1 MADAVN
7 AVRGRSKTSP
17 AERAARRADRELE
30 DWIDMELT
38 FYVKGLIN
46 DGDYAI
52 LRRNL
57 IRIAQ
62 AERRRR
68 G

>member
-1 MADAVN
+1 VAEQQSGYAGVRHRLRPTAN
-7 AVRGRSKTSP
+7 A
-17 AERAARRADRELE
+17 RADRELE
-30 DWIDMELT
+30 HWIDGELD
-38 FYVKGLIN
+38 FYVKGFIA
-46 DGDYAI
+46 DRDFVI
-52 LRRNL
+52 LRNNL